1 MMRLIAGGLASVS
14 LWLAMSCPAVAEE
27 ALDRLFFT
35 PERRQQLD
43 RQRQTNVLDQQAVQS
58 EPTLTIDG
66 IVTRSSGR
74 RTAWINGN
82 PQSEGDIGS
91 GVSVGA
97 QRGDPGRVVVRTDS
111 LPAVRA
117 RVGET
122 VNSSTGETQDL
133 LNGGTIV
140 VHGRPAAKR

>member
-1 MMRLIAGGLASVS
+1 MMRLIAGS
-14 LWLAMSCPAVAEE
+14 LTGVCLSLAMPCPVSAEE

-43 RQRQTNVLDQQAVQS
+43 RQRQANVLDQQAVQS

-74 RTAWINGN
+74 QTAWINGN
-82 PQSEGDIGS
+82 AQSEGDVGS
-91 GVSVGA
+91 GVRVGA

-133 LNGGTIV
+133 LNGGTLIV
-140 VHGRPAAKR
+140 HRHPAAKR